1 MPAPLVFELDDPAR
15 DEKER
20 DVRAMSDDDLLA
32 LYNATRA
39 AAHLARTNADL
50 ETLYPLARG
59 MKTIQRIAGE
69 RGLIIRARRLGPKP
83 SNI

>member
-1 MPAPLVFELDDPAR
+1 MPAPLVFAVSDPAR

-20 DVRAMSDDDLLA
+20 VLREMSDDELLA
-32 LYNATRA
+32 LYNTTRE
-39 AAHLARTNADL
+39 AAHLARTNADM

-59 MKTIQRIAGE
+59 MKAIQRIAGE
-69 RGLIIRARRLGPKP
+69 RGFIIRARRLRPKP